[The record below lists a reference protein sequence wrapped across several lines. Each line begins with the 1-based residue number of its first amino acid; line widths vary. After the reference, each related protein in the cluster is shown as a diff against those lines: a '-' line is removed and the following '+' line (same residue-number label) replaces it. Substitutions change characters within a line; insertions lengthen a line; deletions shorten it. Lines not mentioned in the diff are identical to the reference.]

1 MLNSSPSF
9 KTIAIES
16 NDFKIGYSTF
26 KTELNN
32 INPQSTQQINENTR
46 DIIEL
51 SNKVSQNTIN
61 INTNTLNIATDISN
75 LDNKVDTNTS
85 SIATNTSSIATN
97 TSNIA
102 TNTSNIATNTSN
114 IATNTSNIATNT
126 SNIANLP
133 NVYESLSTTEIS
145 IGTGA
150 GITNQGTNSIAIGEN
165 SGNSNQGTNSIAI
178 GTNAG
183 DTSQANNTIILNAQ
197 SSTSLNTTS
206 SDSLYIKPIR
216 NNTSSNFLYYNNTSG
231 EITHSIPTTITT
243 SALPTQTNEIG
254 YIAVPTPSTIVFGTN
269 IPDQAMGI
277 ATLATIVLHPGVYR
291 CDGFFTVDQQAGNF
305 GTTAYIS
312 EGGTNLVENFT
323 VVATS
328 GFTTSYVSDIVSVP
342 YGSTRTITF
351 RGSHNGFGSYTVTTV
366 STGKFNIFR
375 IA

>member
-231 EITHSIPTTITT
+231 EITHSTPTTITT

-254 YIAVPTPSTIVFGTN
+254 YIAVPNPSTIVSGTN
-269 IPDQAMGI
+269 IPDQETEI

-328 GFTTSYVSDIVSVP
+328 GFTTSYVGDIVSVP

-351 RGSHNGFGSYTVTTV
+351 RGSHNGVGSYTVTTV
-366 STGKFNIFR
+366 RTGKFNIFR